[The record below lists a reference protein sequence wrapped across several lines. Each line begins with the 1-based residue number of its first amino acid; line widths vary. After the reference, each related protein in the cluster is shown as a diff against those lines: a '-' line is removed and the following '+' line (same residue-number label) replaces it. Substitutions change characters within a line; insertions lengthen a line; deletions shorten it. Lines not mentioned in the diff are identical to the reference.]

1 MDSPLSPVKNINNQ
15 QRINFKMEYL
25 VYKSKRYLKPLK
37 ISKNDIKIKRNLVKL
52 KYFY

>member
-1 MDSPLSPVKNINNQ
+1 MNSPLSPVKNINNE

-25 VYKSKRYLKPLK
+25 IYKSKRYLKPFK
-37 ISKNDIKIKRNLVKL
+37 NNDIKIKRNLVKL